1 MRQKRAFILLIVFPI
16 AAMLVL
22 GGLLLGSQAMSDQ
35 QESEDVQRALAAV
48 LQTSSTIELQHLQ
61 SVNYGY
67 AVCGL
72 YKEASSAKGF
82 APFFYDTVNGHLI
95 LDINSR
101 RYQSNCGLSSIC
113 E

>member
-1 MRQKRAFILLIVFPI
+1 MRQKRSFILLVVLPI

-22 GGLLLGSQAMSDQ
+22 GGLLFGGQAMSGQ
-35 QESEDVQRALAAV
+35 QENEDLQRALVDA

-67 AVCGL
+67 GVCGL
-72 YKEASSAKGF
+72 YKEASSATGF
-82 APFFYDTVNGHLI
+82 APFFYDTVNGQLI

-101 RYQSNCGLSSIC
+101 RYQANCGLSSIC
-113 E
+113 

>member
-1 MRQKRAFILLIVFPI
+1 MRQKRSFIMLVLLPI

-22 GGLLLGSQAMSDQ
+22 GGLLFGSQAMSGQ
-35 QESEDVQRALAAV
+35 QENEDVQRALVAA

-67 AVCGL
+67 GVCGL
-72 YKEASSAKGF
+72 YNVASSEKGF

-101 RYQSNCGLSSIC
+101 QYQSNCGLSSIC
-113 E
+113 